1 MSAAVSAAGRDPTQR
16 TCFLQVPHNTNLNH
30 GRCCRSQ
37 GAAWRDPA
45 SGCPKTDGKKLAPST
60 RAPAGA
66 LMKCCCP
73 PCAVYFH
80 EGPGVPRDPAWRV
93 VFLDERSGSPAS
105 TRVERRPRDTASTR
119 DEDCYRVNHPARAG
133 ASPPVALGGC
143 TRCYA
148 GSPRAPAGRWPSRPR
163 RPTAWTDPD
172 PSRRA
177 ARGFPRCSPRLIFFA
192 IVSNN

>member
-1 MSAAVSAAGRDPTQR
+1 MADAAGAKEPPGAILRPAAPKLT
-16 TCFLQVPHNTNLNH
+16 
-30 GRCCRSQ
+30 GRNWPLDARPRRR
-37 GAAWRDPA
+37 ADEVLLPA
-45 SGCPKTDGKKLAPST
+45 VRGLLP
-60 RAPAGA
+60 R
-66 LMKCCCP
+66 
-73 PCAVYFH
+73 
-80 EGPGVPRDPAWRV
+80 GPGRAARPGVLSV
-93 VFLDERSGSPAS
+93 IFLDELSGSPAS
-105 TRVERRPRDTASTR
+105 TRVEGRPRDTASTR

-177 ARGFPRCSPRLIFFA
+177 ARGFPRCSPRLILRYRFK
-192 IVSNN
+192 